1 VATIRGI
8 SGVSYIDFLAP
19 GVLVMSALLSNGW
32 SGTLYLTDMERG
44 VLDRFLSTPA
54 RRSSFLIGQLGY
66 WAMLTI
72 IQSVILV
79 GLALLGGARFAG
91 GMLSVFALIAGA
103 LLLGMVMACFSNTLA
118 LRSRDQ
124 NTVIAANVMLVLP
137 LCFVSS
143 VFLPQALM
151 PGWIQAVARFNPV
164 NWAVE
169 AGRQSVVAN
178 VDWSILLT
186 RLGGL
191 AALAL
196 VFGLLAVRSFR
207 AYQRAL

>member
-44 VLDRFLSTPA
+44 VLDRFLSAPA
-54 RRSSFLIGQLGY
+54 RRSSFLIGQLAY

-164 NWAVE
+164 N
-169 AGRQSVVAN
+169 
-178 VDWSILLT
+178 
-186 RLGGL
+186 
-191 AALAL
+191 
-196 VFGLLAVRSFR
+196 
-207 AYQRAL
+207 